1 MIDLSDDSRRA
12 LEKAARIAKN
22 KGSELVV
29 LYPYR
34 LKNQQ
39 VGEHKV
45 TLKQRLEREAYSR
58 FDSMK
63 QSVSELELVPY
74 TFSPEVGFETDRLEA
89 HLQNKPIEHVY
100 LCKSIA
106 LQAEA
111 NSDWHS
117 FVKTLQIPVEM
128 VP

>member
-58 FDSMK
+58 FD
-63 QSVSELELVPY
+63 Y

-89 HLQNKPIEHVY
+89 HLQTKPIEHVY